1 MSDLTTSICF
11 LSGVLNIPMEY
22 LSIDI
27 YGHGEELK
35 DEWPR
40 FYNGHP
46 VIDGKLKGTGYIVP
60 PEWIKEI

>member
-1 MSDLTTSICF
+1 MSKTFSNCF

-60 PEWIKEI
+60 SEWIKEI